1 MLEKSIV
8 SVGLDSLTLKENGSA
23 FFNCVFLT
31 GLIVQALLTCLA
43 NAICLMR
50 LVMIH
55 F

>member
-8 SVGLDSLTLKENGSA
+8 SVGLDSLTLKENSSA